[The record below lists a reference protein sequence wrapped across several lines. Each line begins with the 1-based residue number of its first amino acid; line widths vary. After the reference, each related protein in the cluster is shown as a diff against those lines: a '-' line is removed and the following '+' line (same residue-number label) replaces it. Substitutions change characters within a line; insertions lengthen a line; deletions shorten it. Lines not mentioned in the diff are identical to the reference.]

1 MKTIIIDN
9 KPAGNYTIEWI
20 QENANKIIN
29 GQLVSEWKLA
39 DLYNKDYIN
48 PFWNGSEWIES
59 ASHKEVEA
67 HNQQI
72 ETAQKKIEMETL
84 LKSGIVV
91 DNFWFNEYYLAQFIS
106 LIGVCERENKQIE
119 WKNTND
125 NWETLSVSDANKIA
139 FNASIKFQQIYKN
152 T

>member
-1 MKTIIIDN
+1 MKKLIR
-9 KPAGNYTIEWI
+9 KIENQFI
-20 QENANKIIN
+20 VTQVPDDYKF
-29 GQLVSEWKLA
+29 QSEFETFD
-39 DLYNKDYIN
+39 DLSGFEIPDIVCNV
-48 PFWNGSEWIES
+48 GVES
-59 ASHKEVEA
+59 ATKEEIEA
-67 HNQQI
+67 YNQQI

>member
-1 MKTIIIDN
+1 MKTIQNIETKLLKSINIDS
-9 KPAGNYTIEWI
+9 
-20 QENANKIIN
+20 KIPEGFTDILDDKIN
-29 GQLVSEWKLA
+29 G
-39 DLYNKDYIN
+39 
-48 PFWNGSEWIES
+48 FWNGSKWVES
-59 ASHKEVEA
+59 ASPKEVEA

-72 ETAQKKIEMETL
+72 ETAQKKIERETL

-91 DNFWFNEYYLAQFIS
+91 DSFWFNEYYLAQFIS
-106 LIGVCERENKQIE
+106 LIGVCERGNKKIE
-119 WKNTND
+119 WKNTNG